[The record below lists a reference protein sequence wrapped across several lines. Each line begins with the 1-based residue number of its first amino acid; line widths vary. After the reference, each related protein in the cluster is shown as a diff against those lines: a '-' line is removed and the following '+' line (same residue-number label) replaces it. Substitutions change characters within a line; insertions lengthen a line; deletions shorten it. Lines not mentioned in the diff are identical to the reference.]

1 MEDSIL
7 IVLFGLAILFIP
19 IIFKKYVEKYYIKR
33 DEERKEDV

>member
-19 IIFKKYVEKYYIKR
+19 IIFKKYVEKYYIKTNKK
-33 DEERKEDV
+33 RKE

>member
-19 IIFKKYVEKYYIKR
+19 IIFKKNNEKNYIK
-33 DEERKEDV
+33 KNKKN